1 MPTPEETRHGQRT
14 VIQIPASFSVAP
26 AMERDFTLAQKE
38 ITAAAVDLSPAG
50 LGIVSPVY
58 LPEKLLLHIELDA
71 NQIYPDKEKERI
83 EFTGEVHSCHMV
95 DGKYRI
101 GILIKGMRTE
111 DLQAIR
117 KFLTT
122 SSS

>member
-14 VIQIPASFSVAP
+14 AIQIPVLFSVAP
-26 AMERDFTLAQKE
+26 SMEKDFTLAQRE

-58 LPEKLLLHIELDA
+58 LPQKVLLDIKLDA
-71 NQIYPDKEKERI
+71 KQIYPNKEKGELS
-83 EFTGEVHSCHMV
+83 FSGEVHSCHMS

-101 GILIKGMRTE
+101 GILIKEIDTK
-111 DLQAIR
+111 DKQAIR
-117 KFLTT
+117 KFLE
-122 SSS
+122 SLDN